1 MANNTAVSKVADNET
16 KVSWL
21 PLIIVMMCQIQLSF
35 NAFNVSITGITQDL
49 NIPATAVGTALTTG
63 TFAMASF
70 ILLGAKMGAKIGI
83 RRAFQIGVLVPGL
96 AAAIIALAQ
105 NGTMLFVAQ
114 ALSGASVALSAP
126 ALTVLIAANYK
137 GRQQAQAIGFLASA
151 IPLAQV
157 VSLIIAGYLATTVG
171 WRWSFALLAVL
182 GAINFLLSWRL
193 NPIAPQRDVAI
204 DWRGALLSSVAV
216 LLISFGFSFLNT
228 WGPLLASSNAPF
240 SLLGL
245 SPVPFLLILAAVF
258 AQAFFRWTRRR
269 MAEGKPVVFSLK
281 VLDTPEERATVACM
295 ALMLFVGTGTS
306 FLLPLYM
313 QVVQGMTGIA
323 TSFSIIP
330 YTLSIFIANTLVVRL
345 YDRFSPSQ
353 IARVG
358 FVVVAAALTLLAF
371 AIRNEWS
378 QPVVVVGLITLGLA
392 QGCIV
397 ALVFNTLLS
406 ASPRELAGD
415 VGAWRGLTHNISG
428 SVGIAV
434 STAIAVTLLGGML
447 QRDAVAS
454 PVITQEVIDQVNFD
468 NVNFLTNAQ
477 VEQMLANTTAGD
489 AEIAKA
495 VAINEEARLRS
506 LKMTLL
512 LLAGLALLAVV
523 PAGSMPGFQ
532 KGDLP
537 VGYEPAEAPKT
548 GKQRNK
554 PVKARQG
561 R

>member
-1 MANNTAVSKVADNET
+1 MSNNISASKTLGNET
-16 KVSWL
+16 KASWL

-105 NGTMLFVAQ
+105 NGTMLFIAQ

-228 WGPLLASSNAPF
+228 WGPLLATSNAPF

-245 SPVPFLLILAAVF
+245 SPVPFLLVLAAIF
-258 AQAFFRWTRRR
+258 AQAFFSWTRRR

-313 QVVQGMTGIA
+313 QVVQGLSGIA

-406 ASPRELAGD
+406 ASPKELAGD

-434 STAIAVTLLGGML
+434 STAIAVALLSGML

-477 VEQMLANTTAGD
+477 VEQALAGTTATAD
-489 AEIAKA
+489 EVAKA
-495 VAINEEARLRS
+495 VTLNEEARLRS

-523 PAGSMPGFQ
+523 PAGNMPGFQ
-532 KGDLP
+532 SGDLP
-537 VGYEPAEAPKT
+537 VGYQPPEPAKT
-548 GKQRNK
+548 DKRRNK
-554 PVKARQG
+554 PAKAR
-561 R
+561 